1 MSRIGSRFIGVC
13 RIKIINQASRLDFQ
27 CCNLLNNGSSAVL
40 MLTSN
45 ILAIR
50 HEPIKM
56 MSVDPVYILDF
67 ST

>member
-1 MSRIGSRFIGVC
+1 MLFNV
-13 RIKIINQASRLDFQ
+13 AT
-27 CCNLLNNGSSAVL
+27 LNDGSSVVL
-40 MLTSN
+40 ILTSN

-50 HEPIKM
+50 REPIKM